1 MKKIRI
7 SVIGGHAPSDEC
19 YELAYQ
25 FGKKAAEKDWQI
37 ICGGLGGVMEAVS
50 KGVSEAGGEV
60 IGILPSEDFH
70 SGNQYLTFSVAT
82 GLGWMRNALVVMNG
96 DVVVAIDGSYGT
108 LSEISYAK
116 IMNKKVFSLSSWDID
131 GVKKVKDLEELI
143 REIEDFLN
151 AQL

>member
-1 MKKIRI
+1 MRKIRI
-7 SVIGGHAPSDEC
+7 SVIGGHAPSEEC

-25 FGKKAAEKDWQI
+25 FGKKAAKKGWQI
-37 ICGGLGGVMEAVS
+37 VCGGLGGVMEAVS

-70 SGNQYLTFSVAT
+70 SGNQHLTFSVAT

-96 DVVVAIDGSYGT
+96 DVIVAIDGSYGT
-108 LSEISYAK
+108 LSEVSYAK
-116 IMNKKVFSLSSWDID
+116 IMNKMVFSLCSWNIE
-131 GVKKVKDLEELI
+131 GVKKVGDLEELI
-143 REIEDFLN
+143 KEIENYLN